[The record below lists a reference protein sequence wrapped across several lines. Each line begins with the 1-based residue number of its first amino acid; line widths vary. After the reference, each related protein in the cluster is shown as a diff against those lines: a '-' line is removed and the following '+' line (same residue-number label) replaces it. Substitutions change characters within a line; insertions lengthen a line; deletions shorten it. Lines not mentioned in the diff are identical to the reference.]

1 MMGCRI
7 QHDVEGPLDIIRFDG
22 ALDTQ
27 SFPRLENI
35 FKHMLDEQRH
45 RIILDFSTLDYINSA
60 SLGAL
65 IGFARK
71 VREQDGGDLKLAS
84 LSTKIAGIVNLL
96 GFDKILKLYGSVDD
110 AVADFSQPA

>member
-7 QHDVEGPLDIIRFDG
+7 QHDVEGALDIIRFDG

-35 FKHMLDEQRH
+35 FKHLTDDRRH
-45 RIILDFSTLDYINSA
+45 RIILDFSNLDYINSA

-71 VREQDGGDLKLAS
+71 VREQPGGDLKLAG

-96 GFDKILKLYGSVDD
+96 GFDKILKLYDRVED
-110 AVADFSQPA
+110 AIEAFSQTA